1 MKSMPRKLGIF
12 IAFVV
17 VLFLIYGLWSLI
29 FARDPFVPAEFI
41 EASRESALIA
51 SQIVTFSSESS
62 ENISKINELDKQ
74 HRYSEAIVLVA
85 EEIKRNEELKQKAY
99 ELSLQLGNMAGVLP
113 SIRPKEATEIA
124 LEALNYETTIVLSL
138 ISYSD
143 SLNDLLV
150 ALDDKFNNRKE
161 FSPGRVQEMIE
172 KINSEA
178 ESING
183 LNEKYKESI
192 NEFEKI
198 VME

>member
-1 MKSMPRKLGIF
+1 M
-12 IAFVV
+12 
-17 VLFLIYGLWSLI
+17 
-29 FARDPFVPAEFI
+29 
-41 EASRESALIA
+41 
-51 SQIVTFSSESS
+51 
-62 ENISKINELDKQ
+62 
-74 HRYSEAIVLVA
+74 
-85 EEIKRNEELKQKAY
+85 
-99 ELSLQLGNMAGVLP
+99 
-113 SIRPKEATEIA
+113 
-124 LEALNYETTIVLSL
+124 LSL